1 MDMFVVHGGR
11 RLCGRIRVS
20 GAKNAALPI
29 LAAVLASDG
38 PTLLHGVPDLV
49 DVTTLC
55 QLLTALGVEVSR
67 DGRPIGSDDV
77 PVSVAEEPVCEPV
90 VDAAGGCASNGE
102 APADEQDQYVPF
114 PFGLEDADQ
123 LEVSPLKLEVIN
135 SGPCLAD
142 YELVRRM
149 RAGICVLGP
158 LLARRGR
165 ACVSLP
171 GGCNIGDR
179 PVDLHLKGLAAL
191 GADLRVERGYI
202 FARAKHLRGAKIY
215 LGGPFGSTVTGTC
228 NVMTAA
234 TLADGVTT
242 IEAAACE
249 PEVVDLGNFLNR
261 MGAKITGLGTPF
273 LHIEGVE
280 SLTGCEHTIIPD
292 RIEAA
297 TLMIAA
303 AMTRGD
309 VVLEN
314 IDVDHMTAVIEK
326 LREIGVAIET
336 VGNAARVTVRD
347 DLKAADCIMLPY
359 PGIPTDVQAQLMAL
373 LSTVRG
379 ISIISDKVF
388 PDRFMHASEL
398 ARMGASIR
406 REGPSAI
413 ISGVPELSGASVMAS
428 DLRASAALV
437 LAALAREAN
446 RSSAGFIT
454 STAATTGWS
463 TSSTTWAPASCAHR
477 IFPSICRPA
486 SRSARPRCFLPTTAT
501 TSSAV
506 RNGCG
511 SRENLKIHAP
521 EDVGQPFQADACAE
535 RRDKLRSAC
544 AHDTE
549 KICTTTNGHF
559 VRSCQAGKP
568 DLLSRRHDH
577 NAVSSRLISQP

>member
-11 RLCGRIRVS
+11 RLRGRVRIS

-38 PTLLHGVPDLV
+38 PSVLHGVPDLV
-49 DVTTLC
+49 DVSTLC
-55 QLLTALGVEVSR
+55 QLLTALGVEVNR
-67 DGRPIGSDDV
+67 DVCSPGFTVASE
-77 PVSVAEEPVCEPV
+77 SVA
-90 VDAAGGCASNGE
+90 DAADGSPAVSDPNGATDSAQCGAE
-102 APADEQDQYVPF
+102 SPRDDQEQCVHF
-114 PFGLEDADQ
+114 PFGVEDSADVDYSQ
-123 LEVSPLKLEVIN
+123 VAPLKLEVVN
-135 SGPCLAD
+135 AGSCLAD

-202 FARAKHLRGAKIY
+202 FARAKRLRGAKIY

-234 TLADGVTT
+234 ALAQGVTT

-249 PEVVDLGNFLNR
+249 PEVVDLGNYLNR
-261 MGAKITGLGTPF
+261 MGAQITGLGTPF
-273 LHIEGVE
+273 LHIEGVD

-326 LREIGVAIET
+326 LREIGVTIET
-336 VGNAARVTVRD
+336 VGHAARVTVRRE
-347 DLKAADCIMLPY
+347 LLPADCIMLPY
-359 PGIPTDVQAQLMAL
+359 PGLPTDVQAQLMAL
-373 LSTVRG
+373 VTTVPG
-379 ISIISDKVF
+379 ISIITDKVF
-388 PDRFMHASEL
+388 PDRFMHAAEL

-437 LAALAREAN
+437 LAALAAQGDSVIHRIYHLDRGYDRLEHKLN
-446 RSSAGFIT
+446 DLGAGIVRAQDT
-454 STAATTGWS
+454 PLNM
-463 TSSTTWAPASCAHR
+463 PASL
-477 IFPSICRPA
+477 SINPA
-486 SRSARPRCFLPTTAT
+486 EMLPADDGGHEL
-501 TSSAV
+501 
-506 RNGCG
+506 RGPKWLR
-511 SRENLKIHAP
+511 SRESLKIHAP
-521 EDVGQPFQADACAE
+521 EDM
-535 RRDKLRSAC
+535 
-544 AHDTE
+544 
-549 KICTTTNGHF
+549 
-559 VRSCQAGKP
+559 
-568 DLLSRRHDH
+568 
-577 NAVSSRLISQP
+577 